1 VSKSRLDYTPRD
13 LIRLCYRKY
22 ITRVT
27 TLVFNLAVQYK
38 VLKPWT
44 DIEAGGYSAVGTG
57 GGSGTPGGARAE
69 AERRR

>member
-1 VSKSRLDYTPRD
+1 MLAA
-13 LIRLCYRKY
+13 RKY

-27 TLVFNLAVQYK
+27 TIVFNLAVKYK

-44 DIEAGGYSAVGTG
+44 DLEAGSYSAVS
-57 GGSGTPGGARAE
+57 GGSSGMGGTPGGARAE